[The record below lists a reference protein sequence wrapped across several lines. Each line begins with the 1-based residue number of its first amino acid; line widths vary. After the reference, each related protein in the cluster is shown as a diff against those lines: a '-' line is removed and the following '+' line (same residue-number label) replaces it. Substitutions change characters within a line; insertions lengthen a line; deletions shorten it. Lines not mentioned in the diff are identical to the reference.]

1 MGHLPEREVCHMR
14 RHIDFD
20 KIGITD
26 DVMFCTVLSNS
37 EDCREFLQRILG
49 IEIEEIVIVGTQVSM
64 KSNFHA
70 KGVRLDVY
78 AKDKKG
84 NAYDIEMQ
92 TTKMRELPLR
102 SRYYHS
108 EMDSY
113 QIAAGEKYGNLK
125 HSIVIFVCTFD
136 LFAKNRSVYTFESI
150 CREDTEIH
158 LQDKRKTIFI
168 NINGSREDVPEEL
181 AHLLDYLKTK
191 NPTDGFTERLEQR
204 VLEIRRDTE
213 WRDDYMTLEM
223 KMDEKYEQG
232 LKEGLTKG
240 LQQGIAQGIEQGI
253 EQGLEQGYDKHLYV
267 QVQKKLEKGKS
278 ISQIADECEES
289 EDAICKI
296 ISEKEIDR

>member
-125 HSIVIFVCTFD
+125 HSIVIFVCNFD

-191 NPTDGFTERLEQR
+191 TPTDGFTERLEQR

-240 LQQGIAQGIEQGI
+240 L
-253 EQGLEQGYDKHLYV
+253 EQGYDKHLYV

>member
-1 MGHLPEREVCHMR
+1 MR

-49 IEIEEIVIVGTQVSM
+49 IEIEEIVVVGTQVSM

-125 HSIVIFVCTFD
+125 HSIVIFVCNFD

-158 LQDKRKTIFI
+158 LQDKRRTIFI

-181 AHLLDYLKTK
+181 AHLLDYLKTTT
-191 NPTDGFTERLEQR
+191 PTDGFTARLERR

-232 LKEGLTKG
+232 LEEGLTKG
-240 LQQGIAQGIEQGI
+240 IQQGIEQGI
-253 EQGLEQGYDKHLYV
+253 EQGLHV
-267 QVQKKLEKGKS
+267 QIQKKLNKGKS
-278 ISQIADECEES
+278 IPQIADECEES
-289 EDAICKI
+289 EDTIRKI
-296 ISEKEIDR
+296 ISEKSISK

>member
-1 MGHLPEREVCHMR
+1 MR

-37 EDCREFLQRILG
+37 EDYREFLQRILG

-113 QIAAGEKYGNLK
+113 QIAEGEKYGNLK
-125 HSIVIFVCTFD
+125 HSIVIFVCNFD

-240 LQQGIAQGIEQGI
+240 LQQGIAHGIEQGI

>member
-125 HSIVIFVCTFD
+125 HSIVIFVCFAPVFLFSYNKSSRPLRIHSPIFTFSKGISGIALIIRPSI
-136 LFAKNRSVYTFESI
+136 LFSLMNSCIGVSDRQILIILRSV
-150 CREDTEIH
+150 
-158 LQDKRKTIFI
+158 FI
-168 NINGSREDVPEEL
+168 LFPVFILSRF
-181 AHLLDYLKTK
+181 Y
-191 NPTDGFTERLEQR
+191 N
-204 VLEIRRDTE
+204 
-213 WRDDYMTLEM
+213 
-223 KMDEKYEQG
+223 
-232 LKEGLTKG
+232 
-240 LQQGIAQGIEQGI
+240 
-253 EQGLEQGYDKHLYV
+253 
-267 QVQKKLEKGKS
+267 KLF
-278 ISQIADECEES
+278 
-289 EDAICKI
+289 
-296 ISEKEIDR
+296 

>member
-1 MGHLPEREVCHMR
+1 MGHLPKREVCHMR

-113 QIAAGEKYGNLK
+113 QIVAGEKYGNLK
-125 HSIVIFVCTFD
+125 HSIVIFVCNFD

-191 NPTDGFTERLEQR
+191 TPTDGFTERLEQR

-240 LQQGIAQGIEQGI
+240 LQQG
-253 EQGLEQGYDKHLYV
+253 YDKHLYV

>member
-37 EDCREFLQRILG
+37 EDYREFLQRILG

-113 QIAAGEKYGNLK
+113 QIAEGEKYGNLK
-125 HSIVIFVCTFD
+125 HSIVIFVCNFD

>member
-1 MGHLPEREVCHMR
+1 MGHLPEREVCYMR

-49 IEIEEIVIVGTQVSM
+49 IEIEEIVVVGTQVSM

-113 QIAAGEKYGNLK
+113 QIAEGEKYGNLK
-125 HSIVIFVCTFD
+125 HSIVIFVCNFD

-191 NPTDGFTERLEQR
+191 TPTDGFTERLEQR
-204 VLEIRRDTE
+204 VVEIRRDTE

-232 LKEGLTKG
+232 LEEGLTKG
-240 LQQGIAQGIEQGI
+240 IEQGHD
-253 EQGLEQGYDKHLYV
+253 ERLYDLIR
-267 QVQKKLEKGKS
+267 KKLEKGKS

-289 EDAICKI
+289 EDTIRKI
-296 ISEKEIDR
+296 ISEKDID

>member
-1 MGHLPEREVCHMR
+1 MGHLPEREVCYMR

-49 IEIEEIVIVGTQVSM
+49 IEIEEIVVVGTQVSM

-113 QIAAGEKYGNLK
+113 QIAEGEKYGNLK
-125 HSIVIFVCTFD
+125 HSIVIFVCNFD

-191 NPTDGFTERLEQR
+191 TPTDGFTERLEQR

-240 LQQGIAQGIEQGI
+240 L
-253 EQGLEQGYDKHLYV
+253 EQGYDKHLYV

>member
-1 MGHLPEREVCHMR
+1 MGHLPEREVCYMR

-37 EDCREFLQRILG
+37 EDYREFLQRILG

-125 HSIVIFVCTFD
+125 HSIVIFVCNFD

>member
-125 HSIVIFVCTFD
+125 HSIVIFVCNFD

-150 CREDTEIH
+150 CCEDTEIH

-168 NINGSREDVPEEL
+168 NINGSREGVPKEL

-191 NPTDGFTERLEQR
+191 TPTDGFTERLEQR

-232 LKEGLTKG
+232 LEE
-240 LQQGIAQGIEQGI
+240 GIAKGIELGI
-253 EQGLEQGYDKHLYV
+253 GQGLRIQIH
-267 QVQKKLEKGKS
+267 KKLEKGKS

-289 EDAICKI
+289 EDVIWKI
-296 ISEKEIDR
+296 VRENGWKV

>member
-49 IEIEEIVIVGTQVSM
+49 IEIEEIVVVGTQVSM
-64 KSNFHA
+64 KSNFNE

-125 HSIVIFVCTFD
+125 HSIVIFVCNFD
-136 LFAKNRSVYTFESI
+136 LFEKNRSVYTFESI

-168 NINGSREDVPEEL
+168 NINGSREGVPKEL

-191 NPTDGFTERLEQR
+191 TPTDGFTERLEQR

-232 LKEGLTKG
+232 LEE
-240 LQQGIAQGIEQGI
+240 GIAKGIELGI
-253 EQGLEQGYDKHLYV
+253 GQGLRIQIH
-267 QVQKKLEKGKS
+267 KKLEKGKS

-289 EDAICKI
+289 EDVIWKI
-296 ISEKEIDR
+296 VRENGWKV

>member
-1 MGHLPEREVCHMR
+1 MR

-49 IEIEEIVIVGTQVSM
+49 IEIEEIVVVGTQVSM

-125 HSIVIFVCTFD
+125 HSIVIFVCNFD

-150 CREDTEIH
+150 CCEDTEIH

-168 NINGSREDVPEEL
+168 NINGSREGVPKEL

-191 NPTDGFTERLEQR
+191 TPTDGFTERLEQR

-232 LKEGLTKG
+232 LE
-240 LQQGIAQGIEQGI
+240 E
-253 EQGLEQGYDKHLYV
+253 GYDKCLCELIRI
-267 QVQKKLEKGKS
+267 KLAKGKTV
-278 ISQIADECEES
+278 SQIADEFEKTQEE
-289 EDAICKI
+289 IHKLI
-296 ISEKEIDR
+296 KENGLDR

>member
-49 IEIEEIVIVGTQVSM
+49 IEIEEIVVVGTQVSM

-78 AKDKKG
+78 AKDKKE

-113 QIAAGEKYGNLK
+113 QIAEGEKYGNLK
-125 HSIVIFVCTFD
+125 HSIVIFVCNFD

-191 NPTDGFTERLEQR
+191 TPTDGFTERLEQR
-204 VLEIRRDTE
+204 VLKIRKDTE

-232 LKEGLTKG
+232 LKEGITK
-240 LQQGIAQGIEQGI
+240 GIEQGI
-253 EQGLEQGYDKHLYV
+253 ELGIGQGLRV
-267 QVQKKLEKGKS
+267 QIQKKLNKGKS

-289 EDAICKI
+289 EEEIWKI
-296 ISEKEIDR
+296 IRENGWNV

>member
-20 KIGITD
+20 KICITD

-49 IEIEEIVIVGTQVSM
+49 IEIEEIVVVGTQVSM

-125 HSIVIFVCTFD
+125 YSIVIFVCNFD
-136 LFAKNRSVYTFESI
+136 LFVKNRSVYTFESI
-150 CREDTEIH
+150 CREDTKIH

-191 NPTDGFTERLEQR
+191 TPTDGFTERLEQR
-204 VLEIRRDTE
+204 VVEIRRDTE

-232 LKEGLTKG
+232 LEE
-240 LQQGIAQGIEQGI
+240 GIAKGIELGI
-253 EQGLEQGYDKHLYV
+253 GQGLRIQIH
-267 QVQKKLEKGKS
+267 KKLEKGKS
-278 ISQIADECEES
+278 ISQIAEECEES
-289 EDAICKI
+289 EDVIWKI
-296 ISEKEIDR
+296 AKENGWKV

>member
-37 EDCREFLQRILG
+37 EDCKEFLQRILG
-49 IEIEEIVIVGTQVSM
+49 IEIEEIVVVGTQVSM

-102 SRYYHS
+102 SCYYHS

-125 HSIVIFVCTFD
+125 YSIVIFVCNFD

-191 NPTDGFTERLEQR
+191 TPTDGFTERLEQR

-213 WRDDYMTLEM
+213 WRDGYMTLEM

-232 LKEGLTKG
+232 LEEGL
-240 LQQGIAQGIEQGI
+240 EQGR
-253 EQGLEQGYDKHLYV
+253 EQGYDKRLYDLI
-267 QVQKKLEKGKS
+267 QKKLEKGKS

-289 EDAICKI
+289 EEAIRKI
-296 ISEKEIDR
+296 ISEKGIGK

>member
-1 MGHLPEREVCHMR
+1 MGYLPEREVCHMR

-49 IEIEEIVIVGTQVSM
+49 IEIEEIVVVGTQVSM

-125 HSIVIFVCTFD
+125 HSIVIFVCNFD

-150 CREDTEIH
+150 CREDIEIH

-191 NPTDGFTERLEQR
+191 TPTDGFTERLEQR
-204 VLEIRRDTE
+204 GLKIRRDTE

-232 LKEGLTKG
+232 LKEGITK
-240 LQQGIAQGIEQGI
+240 GIEQGI
-253 EQGLEQGYDKHLYV
+253 ELGIGQGLRV
-267 QVQKKLEKGKS
+267 QIQKKLNKGKS

-289 EDAICKI
+289 EDTIRKI
-296 ISEKEIDR
+296 ISEKGISE

>member
-1 MGHLPEREVCHMR
+1 MGHLPEREVCYMR

-37 EDCREFLQRILG
+37 EDYREFLQRILG
-49 IEIEEIVIVGTQVSM
+49 IEIEEIVVVGTQVSM

-125 HSIVIFVCTFD
+125 HSIVIFVCNFD

-168 NINGSREDVPEEL
+168 NINGSREGVPKEL

-191 NPTDGFTERLEQR
+191 TPTDGFTERLEQR
-204 VLEIRRDTE
+204 VVEIRRDTE

-232 LKEGLTKG
+232 REQGLKEGITKG
-240 LQQGIAQGIEQGI
+240 IELGIG
-253 EQGLEQGYDKHLYV
+253 QGLRV
-267 QVQKKLEKGKS
+267 QIQKKLNKGKS

-289 EDAICKI
+289 EDTIRKI
-296 ISEKEIDR
+296 ISEKDID

>member
-1 MGHLPEREVCHMR
+1 MGYLPEREVCHMR

-49 IEIEEIVIVGTQVSM
+49 IEIEEIVVVGTQVSM

-125 HSIVIFVCTFD
+125 HSIVIFVCNFD
-136 LFAKNRSVYTFESI
+136 LFVKNRSVYTFESI

-168 NINGSREDVPEEL
+168 NINGSREGVPKEL

-191 NPTDGFTERLEQR
+191 TPTDGFTERLEQR
-204 VLEIRRDTE
+204 VLKIRRDTE
-213 WRDDYMTLEM
+213 WRDGYMTLEM

-232 LKEGLTKG
+232 REQGLKEGITKG
-240 LQQGIAQGIEQGI
+240 IQQGIEQGI
-253 EQGLEQGYDKHLYV
+253 
-267 QVQKKLEKGKS
+267 
-278 ISQIADECEES
+278 
-289 EDAICKI
+289 
-296 ISEKEIDR
+296 

>member
-1 MGHLPEREVCHMR
+1 MGHLPEREVCYMR

-49 IEIEEIVIVGTQVSM
+49 IEIEEIVVVGTQVSM

-125 HSIVIFVCTFD
+125 HSIVIFVCNFD

-253 EQGLEQGYDKHLYV
+253 EQGLEQGIEQGRINQLIDLVMQNLLPIETAAQCAKMTLDEFKVAMDKN
-267 QVQKKLEKGKS
+267 EN
-278 ISQIADECEES
+278 
-289 EDAICKI
+289 
-296 ISEKEIDR
+296 

>member
-1 MGHLPEREVCHMR
+1 MGHLPEREVCYMR

-49 IEIEEIVIVGTQVSM
+49 IEIEEIVVVGTQVSM

-125 HSIVIFVCTFD
+125 HSIVIFVCNFD

-191 NPTDGFTERLEQR
+191 TPTDGFTERLEQR

-240 LQQGIAQGIEQGI
+240 L
-253 EQGLEQGYDKHLYV
+253 EQGYDKHLYV

>member
-1 MGHLPEREVCHMR
+1 MGYLPEREVCHMR

-49 IEIEEIVIVGTQVSM
+49 IEIEEIVVVGTQVSM

-125 HSIVIFVCTFD
+125 HSIVIFVCNFD
-136 LFAKNRSVYTFESI
+136 LFVKNRSVYTFESI

-168 NINGSREDVPEEL
+168 NINGSREGVPKEL

-191 NPTDGFTERLEQR
+191 TPTDGFTERLEQR
-204 VLEIRRDTE
+204 VLKIRRDTE

-232 LKEGLTKG
+232 LKEGITK
-240 LQQGIAQGIEQGI
+240 GIEQGI
-253 EQGLEQGYDKHLYV
+253 ELGIGQGLRV
-267 QVQKKLEKGKS
+267 QIQKKLNKGKS

-289 EDAICKI
+289 EEVIWKI
-296 ISEKEIDR
+296 IRENDWKA

>member
-49 IEIEEIVIVGTQVSM
+49 IEIEKIVVVGTQVSM

-78 AKDKKG
+78 AKDKKE

-113 QIAAGEKYGNLK
+113 QIAEGEKYGNLK
-125 HSIVIFVCTFD
+125 HSIVIFVCNFD
-136 LFAKNRSVYTFESI
+136 LFAKNRSVYIFELI
-150 CREDTEIH
+150 CREDTEIN
-158 LQDKRKTIFI
+158 LKDKRKTIFI
-168 NINGSREDVPEEL
+168 NINGSREGVPKEL

-191 NPTDGFTERLEQR
+191 TPTDGFTERLEQR

-232 LKEGLTKG
+232 REQGLKEGITK
-240 LQQGIAQGIEQGI
+240 GIEQGI
-253 EQGLEQGYDKHLYV
+253 EQGIELGIGQGLRV
-267 QVQKKLEKGKS
+267 QIQKKLNKGKS

-289 EDAICKI
+289 EEEIWKI
-296 ISEKEIDR
+296 IRENGWNV

>member
-1 MGHLPEREVCHMR
+1 MGYLPEREVCHMR

-49 IEIEEIVIVGTQVSM
+49 IEIEEIVVVGTQVSM

-125 HSIVIFVCTFD
+125 HSIVIFVCNFD
-136 LFAKNRSVYTFESI
+136 LFVKNRSVYTFESI

-168 NINGSREDVPEEL
+168 NINGSREGVPKEL

-191 NPTDGFTERLEQR
+191 TPTDGFTERLEQR
-204 VLEIRRDTE
+204 VLKIRKDTE

-232 LKEGLTKG
+232 LKEGITK
-240 LQQGIAQGIEQGI
+240 GIEQGI
-253 EQGLEQGYDKHLYV
+253 ELGIGQGLRV
-267 QVQKKLEKGKS
+267 QIQKKLNKGKS

-289 EDAICKI
+289 EDTIRKI
-296 ISEKEIDR
+296 ISEKGISE

>member
-49 IEIEEIVIVGTQVSM
+49 IEIEEIVVVGTQVSM

-125 HSIVIFVCTFD
+125 HSIVIFVCNFD

-150 CREDTEIH
+150 CREDTEIY

-191 NPTDGFTERLEQR
+191 TPTDGFTERLEQR

-213 WRDDYMTLEM
+213 WRDGYMTLEM

-232 LKEGLTKG
+232 LEEGL
-240 LQQGIAQGIEQGI
+240 EQGR
-253 EQGLEQGYDKHLYV
+253 EQGYDKRLYDLI
-267 QVQKKLEKGKS
+267 QKKLEKGKS

-296 ISEKEIDR
+296 ISEKGLSK

>member
-1 MGHLPEREVCHMR
+1 MGHLPEREVCYMR

-49 IEIEEIVIVGTQVSM
+49 IEIEEIVVVGTQVSM

-125 HSIVIFVCTFD
+125 HSIVIFVCNFD

-150 CREDTEIH
+150 CREDTEIY

-253 EQGLEQGYDKHLYV
+253 EQGLEQGYDKHLSV

-296 ISEKEIDR
+296 ISEKEMDR